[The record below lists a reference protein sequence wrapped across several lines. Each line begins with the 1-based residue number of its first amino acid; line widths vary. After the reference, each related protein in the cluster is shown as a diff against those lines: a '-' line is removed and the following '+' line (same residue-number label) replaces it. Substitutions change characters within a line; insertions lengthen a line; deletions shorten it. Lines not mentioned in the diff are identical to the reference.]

1 MKNYHNY
8 KNLKVLVTGSTGF
21 KGSWLSFWLRKLGA
35 KVTGVGLKPKKE
47 EKIFNL
53 LNLNK
58 RIDQHFI
65 NIKDYRKLNNLVKSQ
80 KPDIIFHL
88 AAQSLVSEGYVSP
101 LETFESNIIG
111 SVNILELT
119 KKYNVPS
126 LVFVSSDKCY
136 LNDNKKKSFKENDV
150 LGGFD
155 NYSVSKASAELIF
168 HSYFKS
174 YFDKPKLNVASVRAG
189 NVIGGGDFKKNRI
202 IPDIVKAIKKNK
214 DIFLRN
220 PKAVRPWQHVMDPL
234 SGYLNLGLKL
244 IDGKLNKNLYPS
256 WNFGPSSSKVSN
268 VLKLTK
274 TFLKI
279 WNIKRKIKIE
289 KKKLFKE
296 TNYLR
301 VNIKKAKN
309 ELKWKPKISFYD
321 SIKLSVDWYKYSKDI
336 KISQK
341 ITNEQIEKYY

>member
-136 LNDNKKKSFKENDV
+136 LNDNKKNHLKKMMYLEDLTTILFQ
-150 LGGFD
+150 
-155 NYSVSKASAELIF
+155 
-168 HSYFKS
+168 
-174 YFDKPKLNVASVRAG
+174 KLVQN
-189 NVIGGGDFKKNRI
+189 
-202 IPDIVKAIKKNK
+202 
-214 DIFLRN
+214 
-220 PKAVRPWQHVMDPL
+220 
-234 SGYLNLGLKL
+234 
-244 IDGKLNKNLYPS
+244 
-256 WNFGPSSSKVSN
+256 
-268 VLKLTK
+268 
-274 TFLKI
+274 
-279 WNIKRKIKIE
+279 
-289 KKKLFKE
+289 
-296 TNYLR
+296 
-301 VNIKKAKN
+301 
-309 ELKWKPKISFYD
+309 
-321 SIKLSVDWYKYSKDI
+321 
-336 KISQK
+336 
-341 ITNEQIEKYY
+341 